1 MSAIEAEGGSARPSA
16 DVVAALGRLFP
27 AGVATAALPADAAP
41 VELTEIETQAGA
53 RFVGPRLHHFAL
65 GRACARLALRALT
78 GSESCVGMLP
88 SGSPAWPAGVIG
100 SITHSRVLVA
110 AAAAH
115 AGDILDLGIDVEEAT
130 RHSARLERW
139 ACTPAEQ
146 RTLRDLPLPAGS
158 AGWSTVVFSAKEA
171 VYKAVNP
178 STGIPLRF
186 HDVEL
191 DFDPDAGTY
200 AVRLVRPIDGPRSWV
215 ERLTGRYEMADGMV
229 LSSAVLAAPGGR
241 SAL

>member
-41 VELTEIETQAGA
+41 VELTEIESLAGA
-53 RFVGPRLHHFAL
+53 RFVGSRLHHFAV

-78 GSESCVGMLP
+78 GSEACVGMLP
-88 SGSPAWPAGVIG
+88 NGSPAWPAGVIG
-100 SITHSRVLVA
+100 SITHSRALVA

-115 AGDILDLGIDVEEAT
+115 AGEIEDLGIDVEDAT

-139 ACTPAEQ
+139 ACTPAEL
-146 RTLRDLPLPAGS
+146 RTLRKLPAPAGS
-158 AGWSTVVFSAKEA
+158 TGWSAIVFSAKEA

-191 DFDPDAGTY
+191 DFEPDAGTY
-200 AVRLVRPIDGPRSWV
+200 TVRLVRAIEGPGAWV
-215 ERLTGRYEMADGMV
+215 ERLTGRYAMADGHV
-229 LSSAVLAAPGGR
+229 LSSAVLAP
-241 SAL
+241 SAGSTAL